1 MKQRLKQQAR
11 HVLNFP
17 LPVLG
22 GRQAVSV
29 CCRTGQA
36 DRCEQRPHNR
46 TAGLGV
52 GLGLLLGAT
61 LALATPAGTAA
72 QNQPASNIKAAG
84 ATATAPALTTA
95 TPAML
100 ASVTL
105 EQLSSSELRERIAAG
120 STTIIVPVGGTEQSG
135 PYLALGKHNVRALY
149 LAQHIALRLGQ
160 TLVAPVVAYVPEGE
174 IKPPSGHMRFSGTI
188 SIPEATFE
196 ALLEATARSLRQ
208 HGFRDVIFIGDHGGY
223 QKNLAKVA
231 QKLNQSWAA
240 DEQCRAYALLDY
252 YQAAQS
258 SYVAELKSRGYS
270 EAEIGTHAGLAD
282 TALTLA
288 VDPSLVRSAAMVRQ
302 PKPGPADGVQG
313 DPRRASAELGQL
325 GLQRIVDSS
334 VTRLR
339 NYLNEREPR
348 ASTSS
353 HRN

>member
-1 MKQRLKQQAR
+1 MKLRLNQQAR
-11 HVLNFP
+11 HVPNSCLPALN
-17 LPVLG
+17 
-22 GRQAVSV
+22 GRQAKAL
-29 CCRTGQA
+29 CRRTLQLAAGLSLAFAAMTAQGA
-36 DRCEQRPHNR
+36 PTDARPQNPAGN
-46 TAGLGV
+46 TAGNSMM
-52 GLGLLLGAT
+52 A
-61 LALATPAGTAA
+61 ASPTP
-72 QNQPASNIKAAG
+72 P
-84 ATATAPALTTA
+84 APALSSA

-149 LAQHIALRLGQ
+149 LAQHIALRLGH
-160 TLVAPVVAYVPEGE
+160 TIVAPVVAYVPEGE
-174 IKPPSGHMRFSGTI
+174 IKPPAGHMRFSGTI

-196 ALLEATARSLRQ
+196 SLLEATARSLRQ

-223 QKNLAKVA
+223 QKNLSKVA
-231 QKLNQSWAA
+231 QKLNQSWAT
-240 DEQCRAYALLDY
+240 DTGCRAYALLDY

-258 SYVAELKSRGYS
+258 TYVAELKSRGYS

-288 VDPSLVRSAAMVRQ
+288 VDKSLVRSDAMARQ

-313 DPRRASAELGQL
+313 DPRRASVELGQL